1 MKGNF
6 NVDEAFFII
15 DSNNLEKV
23 KTKFY
28 GYCVTEQGI
37 IEDIED
43 FEDKEIK
50 PEGAYIYIYKSG
62 KEITIKQ
69 DYIGA
74 YGLYLYKDN
83 EYFAISNSF
92 IYLVD
97 YIKKQ
102 KEHRITFNK
111 KYADAFITAVL
122 CSYAY
127 SETMVNEIELLD
139 RRAVVNIDIKKK
151 SCEIFYNDYKENTI
165 DIDSKEGIDL
175 VDKWYYKWSNIIY
188 NLKIQNCNIVADLS
202 GGFDSRMA
210 FNVLLGS
217 KCNLNEVFVK
227 SINDELHTHKED
239 YEIAKAISEYYNFTL
254 NNGKNIKGKHYNYNI
269 DDILNISFYLKLGF
283 HKQMFFKYSCMLPKR
298 YYLGGAGGECIRS
311 YWNVSEDKFISQQI
325 NRCKKY
331 CNESDIDEFEESVK
345 YINQESFKDIYN
357 KFELFDIYIQDENK
371 ALNLY
376 RETRCRNH
384 FGKDMVENFF
394 TGTIRLCPLIDSD
407 LYKLKLNTLECKDKN
422 LLMALIFVRYNEK
435 LLDFKFEGHRYID
448 KETLK
453 YAKNINKT
461 FPIVKKENTIAKN
474 FSKPDKVGDYL
485 YKEDFVSKVFP
496 KDVNKFLLDIFNS
509 DEIKNNFLI
518 YYNENIYKN
527 LYGDVKTRKYQPLQN
542 VYVVIAIC
550 KIIQDIQLTKKL
562 T

>member
-1 MKGNF
+1 M
-6 NVDEAFFII
+6 
-15 DSNNLEKV
+15 
-23 KTKFY
+23 
-28 GYCVTEQGI
+28 
-37 IEDIED
+37 
-43 FEDKEIK
+43 
-50 PEGAYIYIYKSG
+50 IY
-62 KEITIKQ
+62 
-69 DYIGA
+69 
-74 YGLYLYKDN
+74 
-83 EYFAISNSF
+83 
-92 IYLVD
+92 
-97 YIKKQ
+97 
-102 KEHRITFNK
+102 
-111 KYADAFITAVL
+111 
-122 CSYAY
+122 
-127 SETMVNEIELLD
+127 
-139 RRAVVNIDIKKK
+139 
-151 SCEIFYNDYKENTI
+151 
-165 DIDSKEGIDL
+165 
-175 VDKWYYKWSNIIY
+175 
-188 NLKIQNCNIVADLS
+188 
-202 GGFDSRMA
+202 
-210 FNVLLGS
+210 
-217 KCNLNEVFVK
+217 
-227 SINDELHTHKED
+227 
-239 YEIAKAISEYYNFTL
+239 
-254 NNGKNIKGKHYNYNI
+254 
-269 DDILNISFYLKLGF
+269 
-283 HKQMFFKYSCMLPKR
+283 
-298 YYLGGAGGECIRS
+298 
-311 YWNVSEDKFISQQI
+311 
-325 NRCKKY
+325 
-331 CNESDIDEFEESVK
+331 
-345 YINQESFKDIYN
+345 
-357 KFELFDIYIQDENK
+357 IYIQDENK

-448 KETLK
+448 KGTLK

-474 FSKPDKVGDYL
+474 FCKPDKVGDYL